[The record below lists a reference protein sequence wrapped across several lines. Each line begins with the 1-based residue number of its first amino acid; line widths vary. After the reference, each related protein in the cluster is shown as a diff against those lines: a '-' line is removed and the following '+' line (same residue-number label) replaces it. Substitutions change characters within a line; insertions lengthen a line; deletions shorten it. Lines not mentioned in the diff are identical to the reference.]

1 MKTFTTYAEKKAK
14 QFLNL
19 LQGYTKGIRIT
30 AILILLLMGVSNA
43 WAYNQSAK
51 DLYFDNSEAKWSSC
65 YVYIGHGSYT
75 SCYDMTRVSGTQYL
89 WQLPANFNGGNSWN
103 GATGWV
109 VCKEKWWASS
119 NETIDKYIW
128 HGDNN
133 VTKKS
138 TSAWVDTKIY
148 TTNGA
153 ANATSD
159 GTTKKV
165 YTVTSYDKSNYTV
178 TINTVEGGALT
189 VTDYDDQAVATGASK
204 IHLTVLKFS
213 ATPAD
218 GYVLDGVQINNGS
231 TTTTIAAADLAT
243 TTHTL
248 TSAVTIT
255 PVWHATT
262 STVTV
267 TATATN
273 GTVTGGGVVEEGT
286 SVTLTATPADGY
298 KFVNWTVG
306 GAEVSTANPYTFT
319 AEEDVTVV
327 ANFEELPET
336 TVYFV
341 NTPGW
346 TNVKAYAY
354 SPANASWPGVDATL
368 EAEKIG
374 DFDVYSYT
382 ATEGKYANV
391 IFNGNGGQTAD
402 LTWAEGVDKYYIH
415 NYNGNTGWY
424 TQAEAENILVVPVV
438 EETVYFVNNRKWSKV
453 QAYAWNATSNNSW
466 PGVALAATGE
476 KIAGFDVY
484 SYTAP
489 QGYINVIFNNKTGD
503 DGVQSADFKW
513 TDGKYYYMDAAAN
526 YAGGT
531 LGEVTTAVAP
541 YALATDVYLAGEMTN
556 WDTNKKEFKKATS
569 DATSA
574 SVTVA
579 LEKQDYEFKLVIS
592 GTWKGNNGTM
602 QRGGNGVHEGGWSF
616 DGDGNC
622 TIVAD
627 IAGDYTFTW
636 NLTTNKL
643 TVAYPSLPKHQVT
656 ATVNPAESGTVTGTG
671 EYEQGAT
678 ATLTATPNDGFV
690 FVNWTKGGE
699 EVSTETTYTF
709 TVTEAVELVANFEEA
724 QEETHTVTV
733 SYMCNTTSIK
743 DVTTPPVGVETP
755 VSIEAPVIEG
765 YTFQSWT
772 IGDGIKTDNA
782 NTDNP
787 ISITTKLTGPYT
799 LTANY
804 TENPCVYFVNTA
816 RWNTI
821 NIYAWVSSDDQNKN
835 GNWPG
840 KAMTK
845 EPEKISGYD
854 VYKYVMPSGKNYDKL
869 VFNQGNDDGKTGD
882 LEWEDG
888 KYYVYSAGQWVD
900 KNEVADL
907 LPKPVIYFKNNPK
920 WKEVYVYFHTG
931 DYWSDADNGGS
942 GANGLTEANG
952 RVCKMEKVGE
962 TDIYKYD
969 YEASGIVPGNVIAF
983 TEAKQPDYGNFHQTQ
998 AVYRTDYNPNME
1010 LFIPQATYETKNE
1023 TKYYNQG
1030 LWMKYNS
1037 TESGYTI
1044 TGGFN
1049 DWDQE
1054 SDNFTSETS
1063 GGYIFQKELLLSS
1076 GNTYEFKI
1084 KNIKNDWFRTST
1096 AITST
1101 ENTDIEFIVEKEDDL
1116 DKSNVTIKAL
1126 SDGYYIFSIDLSTG
1140 KMLVNVEYP
1149 LMVGDY
1155 QMVYV
1160 ENEVLGVKPYAKF
1173 HPAQSIRG
1181 ITEGEKL
1188 DTVSFFINKTNGKN
1202 PAILLQRCS
1211 EIDGAT
1217 ITWEDIAIQYINDI
1231 SRANPAA
1238 ALAPAKK
1245 SAELYIGNGCPA
1257 VTKDAVY
1264 NFVLEQ
1270 TNTGSHKAQI
1280 LAENTH
1286 LYEGNYY
1293 IRTDGAAGGWSK
1305 YNTNP
1310 DNIMTHS
1317 QTALTHG
1324 GYDYYF
1330 CEWMLKGNNVKYVV
1344 ANDYSY
1350 CVSDTLAKDD
1360 IVIDENGNLPADAN
1374 VRYTWNSSTNALKR
1388 AYINGSGTIADR
1400 YLVLIGNE
1408 HLKDASGNT
1417 FPVGTGDRTGLEA
1430 NETAFAD
1437 MGNWLYQVDIKASEE
1452 TLVKLTANYNGKI
1465 QYFKGSD
1472 DETEQLIKGSED
1484 YYTLRLIYDFKTNYL
1499 VSGLVGNQE
1508 ITDPLELEEVMIV
1521 RSHHDEAQT
1530 LKISNGSV
1538 TANKAYGV
1546 MTFNKTTLNDNSKSQ
1561 YERALYWVSFPFDV
1575 KLDEAFGFGN
1585 YGEHWIMEY
1594 YDGAE
1599 RAEKGLWKEPTYS
1612 YWKFIEDPKG
1622 YILEAGK
1629 GYVLCLDLALLGN
1642 GAAFWDHENTEIA
1655 LYFPSDGQNAI
1666 VIDNNPAETT
1676 TIVDAHTCT
1685 IERDNRD
1692 KEDSNW
1698 NIIGVPAYTNIAEIN
1713 SQGLNFYYQYDAS
1726 KNSYDVN
1733 DAPTFN
1739 SMHAYMVQF
1748 AGEINWREQVI
1759 SLSAIAARKQSAG
1772 KDQYTLRLA
1781 LQQEGADHDHTFIRL
1796 QEDNATAEFDMNY
1809 DLCKIINSGAN
1820 IYSMIGNVEVAAN
1833 VLPVEERVIPI
1844 GLDIHE
1850 TGNYT
1855 FAMPD
1860 GTDGITATL
1869 IDYETGTETNL
1880 LLADYTTELREG
1892 TNNER
1897 FALRVRPNHVATEV
1911 ENTIQTDGNDNAKK
1925 YIIDGA
1931 LYLLR
1936 DGKLYDAQGR
1946 MVQQ

>member
-1 MKTFTTYAEKKAK
+1 MKT
-14 QFLNL
+14 NL
-19 LQGYTKGIRIT
+19 LKSIFIS
-30 AILILLLMGVSNA
+30 LILVMGV
-43 WAYNQSAK
+43 
-51 DLYFDNSEAKWSSC
+51 
-65 YVYIGHGSYT
+65 
-75 SCYDMTRVSGTQYL
+75 TQ
-89 WQLPANFNGGNSWN
+89 
-103 GATGWV
+103 
-109 VCKEKWWASS
+109 
-119 NETIDKYIW
+119 I
-128 HGDNN
+128 
-133 VTKKS
+133 
-138 TSAWVDTKIY
+138 
-148 TTNGA
+148 GA
-153 ANATSD
+153 ADITSD
-159 GTTKKV
+159 GTARLYFNMSTYNWWISGNGDNNFAYFFKDSKSAWSAHSV
-165 YTVTSYDKSNYTV
+165 QYSGNTYYVVIPEGTWNTVILTRNNTTTTPSWDNKWNQSTDITLSATSNYLSKFKDTGNSGSTTWGTAIKPTSTASV
-178 TINTVEGGALT
+178 ASSAASVFVGAPANLTASLTSNTDINTIKS
-189 VTDYDDQAVATGASK
+189 VAYSTTTGAS
-204 IHLTVLKFS
+204 ISGNTFTASTAGTYIVTATV
-213 ATPAD
+213 TYHPN
-218 GYVLDGVQINNGS
+218 GYPS
-231 TTTTIAAADLAT
+231 
-243 TTHTL
+243 L
-248 TSAVTIT
+248 TS
-255 PVWHATT
+255 
-262 STVTV
+262 
-267 TATATN
+267 TATATTTIIASVPAEETN
-273 GTVTGGGVVEEGT
+273 EVSVTYMCDAIEVSPAIAEIVGVETEKSFTAPTVTGYNFTGWTIGAGITLKTGTASDATIGVVT
-286 SVTLTATPADGY
+286 KSASSNYTL
-298 KFVNWTVG
+298 
-306 GAEVSTANPYTFT
+306 
-319 AEEDVTVV
+319 V
-327 ANFEELPET
+327 ANYEEVLET
-336 TVYFV
+336 IYFINTGKWSVV
-341 NTPGW
+341 NLHRWNGTAAA
-346 TNVKAYAY
+346 T
-354 SPANASWPGVDATL
+354 SWPG
-368 EAEKIG
+368 EAMTSTGEKIG
-374 DFDVYSYT
+374 EYDVYSFT
-382 ATEGKYANV
+382 ARQGAFANV
-391 IFNGNGGQTAD
+391 IFTNKNTGSDQTSD
-402 LTWAEGVDKYYIH
+402 LEWTAGKYYIY
-415 NYNGNTGWY
+415 NYGGNSGWY
-424 TQAEAENILVVPVV
+424 TQAEAEDILVVPVV

-453 QAYAWNATSNNSW
+453 QAYAWNSTSDNSW

-503 DGVQSADFKW
+503 DGVQSADFVW

-531 LGEVTTAVAP
+531 IDEVTTAVAP
-541 YALATDVYLAGEMTN
+541 YALATDVYLAGDMNSWNTTAN
-556 WDTNKKEFKKATS
+556 EFRKATGE
-569 DATSA
+569 ATSA
-574 SVTVA
+574 SVIVA
-579 LEKQDYEFKLVIS
+579 LTVQTYEFKLVIG
-592 GTWKGNNGTM
+592 GTWKGNNSTM
-602 QRGGNGVHEGGWSF
+602 QRGGDGVHEGGWSF
-616 DGDGNC
+616 DGDANC
-622 TIVAD
+622 KIVAD

-643 TVAYPSLPKHQVT
+643 TVAYPPLPKFMVSAIAT
-656 ATVNPAESGTVTGTG
+656 NGTVNGAG

-709 TVTEAVELVANFEEA
+709 TVTEAVELVANFEKA

-787 ISITTKLTGPYT
+787 ISITTKPTGPYT

-804 TENPCVYFVNTA
+804 TENPYVYFVNTA
-816 RWNTI
+816 RWTTV

-840 KAMTK
+840 IAMTK
-845 EPEKISGYD
+845 EPEKISGFD

-882 LEWEDG
+882 LEWVDG
-888 KYYVYSAGQWVD
+888 KYYVYSAEQWVD

-907 LPKPVIYFKNNPK
+907 LPKPVIYFKNHLGWTN
-920 WKEVYVYFHTG
+920 VYVYFFNTAN
-931 DYWSDADNGGS
+931 W
-942 GANGLTEANG
+942 GANGASSSGLTEASG
-952 RVCKMEKVGE
+952 RVCQMEKVGE
-962 TDIYKYD
+962 TDIYKFD
-969 YEASGIVPGNVIAF
+969 YSEKDFVPGNVIAF
-983 TEAKQPDYGNFHQTQ
+983 TKDKQPNYDNFWQTE
-998 AVYRTDYNPNME
+998 AAYRSDYNPSME
-1010 LFIPQATYETKNE
+1010 LYIPQKTASETKNS
-1023 TKYYNQG
+1023 TKYYNKG

-1044 TGGFN
+1044 TGDFN
-1049 DWDQE
+1049 TWNQE
-1054 SDNFTSETS
+1054 SDKFTSETS

-1101 ENTDIEFIVEKEDDL
+1101 KNTDIEFTAGDGD
-1116 DKSNVTIKAL
+1116 NVTITAL
-1126 SDGYYIFSIDLSTG
+1126 SDGYYTFSIDLSTG
-1140 KMLVNVEYP
+1140 KMLVSVEYP

-1155 QMVYV
+1155 RMVYV
-1160 ENEVLGVKPYAKF
+1160 ENEVLGEQPYAKF

-1211 EIDGAT
+1211 NINGAT

-1231 SRANPAA
+1231 SGANPTAA
-1238 ALAPAKK
+1238 KAPAKK
-1245 SAELYIGNGCPA
+1245 SAELYIGDGCPV

-1330 CEWMLKGNNVKYVV
+1330 CEWMLQGNNVKYVV

-1360 IVIDENGNLPADAN
+1360 IVTDENGNLPADAN
-1374 VRYTWNSSTNALKR
+1374 VRYTWNSSTNALAR

-1408 HLKDASGNT
+1408 SLKDTTGNT
-1417 FPVGTGDRTGLEA
+1417 FPEGTGDRTGLNA
-1430 NETAFAD
+1430 NETTFAD
-1437 MGNWLYQVDIKASEE
+1437 MGNWLYQVDIKASKN

-1465 QYFKGSD
+1465 QYFKGAAD
-1472 DETEQLIKGSED
+1472 ATVPIITGAENEYKF
-1484 YYTLRLIYDFKTNYL
+1484 RLIYDFKTNYL
-1499 VSGLVGNQE
+1499 LCGLTEDGKISEN
-1508 ITDPLELEEVMIV
+1508 ITVDEAMIM
-1521 RSHHDEAQT
+1521 RSHHELAQT
-1530 LKISNGSV
+1530 FDVTNEGSIK
-1538 TANKAYGV
+1538 TIKTIYGV
-1546 MTFNKTTLNDNSKSQ
+1546 MNFNKSTLNGAGSEH
-1561 YERALYWVSFPFDV
+1561 ERALYWVSFPFDV
-1575 KLDEAFGFGN
+1575 NLGEAFGFGN

-1594 YDGAE
+1594 YDGKE

-1612 YWKFIEDPKG
+1612 YWKYITNPTN

-1629 GYVLCLDLALLGN
+1629 GYVLCLDLDLLKES
-1642 GAAFWDHENTEIA
+1642 ASLWANTDDIA
-1655 LYFPSDGQNAI
+1655 LYFPSNDENI
-1666 VIDNNPAETT
+1666 TIDSNPSSKTT
-1676 TIVDAHTCT
+1676 EVDEWECT
-1685 IERDNRD
+1685 IERDNR
-1692 KEDSNW
+1692 KTKDSNW
-1698 NIIGVPAYTNIAEIN
+1698 NIIGVAGYNNFPDIDTKDLGFYYEYFANSNTYKANIA
-1713 SQGLNFYYQYDAS
+1713 A
-1726 KNSYDVN
+1726 V
-1733 DAPTFN
+1733 FN
-1739 SMHAYMVQF
+1739 CMHAYMVQF
-1748 AGEINWREQVI
+1748 AGTIEWAANQVTPA
-1759 SLSAIAARKQSAG
+1759 AIAARKQSSG

-1781 LQQEGADHDHTFIRL
+1781 LQQEGTQCDHTFIRL
-1796 QEDNATAEFDMNY
+1796 QEDNVTTEFDMNY
-1809 DLCKIINSGAN
+1809 DLCKIINRGAN

-1833 VLPVEERVIPI
+1833 VLPVEERVIPL
-1844 GLDIHE
+1844 GLDIE
-1850 TGNYT
+1850 EDGNYT

-1860 GTDGITATL
+1860 GTDGITAIL

-1880 LLADYTTELREG
+1880 LLADYTVELNAG
-1892 TNNER
+1892 IDNER
-1897 FALRVRPNHVATEV
+1897 FALRLRPNHVATEV

-1946 MVQQ
+1946 MIQQ